1 MSQNRLHDFEKELN
15 RKLDGHEL
23 DVPEHIWSAI
33 EAERNPAKKERW
45 PILLLLF
52 LFIGLGAVGFWAYNS
67 VSEDQQFAN
76 LERTVKI
83 GRTESEAV
91 ADEADPGQLAETPKR
106 SDVQSSLRDRTT
118 ASGETELTNTSER
131 SNAVKRAD
139 NTLSNDAVYTQNSA
153 QEGLLSDNE
162 NTNAQSRD
170 RDLAQA
176 LLLQNKKQFSM
187 VSALEKDDM
196 ALEVDSPDRSLDCPV
211 FSDRGVMTDIS
222 IEFGIGPAL
231 SFHQISAQAGYA
243 DFLTARLMRE
253 EPLVNY
259 GAHVRIKK
267 EWANNTTAGIGFNL
281 TSFNYQFKRVDSN
294 EVRRTVITIDT
305 FYQGHDYS
313 TTVDTLLLIEQGIRE
328 HHSGMTHRLLSF
340 PVSFGYKV
348 EIDKLFIEPYL
359 GATFNILQETSWSED
374 MFSDLIEGPADDVM
388 AYRTRLG
395 VMAHA
400 GLTLGYE
407 LNSRWS
413 VIFQPEYHHSWSSI
427 TAPDM
432 PVTENRNWI
441 NINAGV
447 KYKLWQTKKMR

>member
-15 RKLDGHEL
+15 RKLGGHEL
-23 DVPEHIWSAI
+23 DVPEHIWPAI

-67 VSEDQQFAN
+67 FSEDAQLAK
-76 LERTVKI
+76 LEITEGIK
-83 GRTESEAV
+83 RTESE
-91 ADEADPGQLAETPKR
+91 DLAEEANQAQLTESAKM
-106 SDVQSSLRDRTT
+106 SDVQSSMIEETMS
-118 ASGETELTNTSER
+118 SGETELTNTSEQN
-131 SNAVKRAD
+131 NAVKKANNKMSD
-139 NTLSNDAVYTQNSA
+139 DAVYAQNSA
-153 QEGLLSDNE
+153 QEGLLSDTE
-162 NTNAQSRD
+162 NTNTQSRE

-176 LLLQNKKQFSM
+176 LLLKNKQQFSM
-187 VSALEKDDM
+187 VSPLEKEDM
-196 ALEVDSPDRSLDCPV
+196 AREVDIPERSLDCPV
-211 FSDRGVMTDIS
+211 FSDRGMMTDIS
-222 IEFGIGPAL
+222 IEFGVGPAL

-294 EVRRTVITIDT
+294 EVRRTIITIDT

-328 HHSGMTHRLLSF
+328 HRSGMTHRLLSF

-359 GATFNILQETSWSED
+359 GATFNILQEASWSED

-388 AYRTRLG
+388 AYRTSLG

-413 VIFQPEYHHSWSSI
+413 VILQPEYHHSWSSI
-427 TAPDM
+427 TEPDM
-432 PVTENRNWI
+432 PVTENRNWL